1 MKDAVSTSDSHEEWH
16 QASISASSG
25 GGKSGKGG
33 KNGVCCRERQE
44 GDPGQVMSGGGLSVT
59 DETQHTE
66 TKKATVK
73 AGGNVKVEEN
83 AKTK

>member
-1 MKDAVSTSDSHEEWH
+1 MRTEK
-16 QASISASSG
+16 
-25 GGKSGKGG
+25 GK
-33 KNGVCCRERQE
+33 
-44 GDPGQVMSGGGLSVT
+44 GDPGQWMSGGGLSVT

-66 TKKATVK
+66 TKKASTVK